1 MASAS
6 AMPISAMTPG
16 PYYSIDVE
24 CVATTM
30 GHNGRAIAQISLID
44 QQCNCVLNLYVKPD
58 VAVTSY
64 MTPLTGVTEESLSQY
79 GIDLPTAIATLKQHL
94 PPTATL
100 VGQNIGKD
108 VQWCTLKEGTD
119 FANLVDLAGLFR
131 VFNERYKS
139 FTYFGLDHVATVV
152 FGESLDGAAHNAV
165 TDAIKSMRLFLFY
178 VHMQT
183 PGLEEQWAQTQKN
196 LLTHPIAKS
205 FAFLNPTFEG
215 VCMGNRKTCKCSD
228 PTFLG

>member
-79 GIDLPTAIATLKQHL
+79 GIDLPTAIATLKQHRRRPSL
-94 PPTATL
+94 ARTSERMCSGVRSRKGPTL
-100 VGQNIGKD
+100 
-108 VQWCTLKEGTD
+108 
-119 FANLVDLAGLFR
+119 
-131 VFNERYKS
+131 
-139 FTYFGLDHVATVV
+139 
-152 FGESLDGAAHNAV
+152 
-165 TDAIKSMRLFLFY
+165 
-178 VHMQT
+178 QT
-183 PGLEEQWAQTQKN
+183 WS
-196 LLTHPIAKS
+196 I
-205 FAFLNPTFEG
+205 
-215 VCMGNRKTCKCSD
+215 
-228 PTFLG
+228 